1 MYAQWIQAELAAR
14 DRSLTGPIEQVK
26 DQPWS
31 FVAKV
36 PTGDGLLWFKEN
48 RAGTVYEAG
57 LMQALYDW
65 APDRIL
71 PPVAI
76 DAKRGWSLLPD
87 GGQTMREAGHTDW
100 EKLLSQ
106 FAILQRD
113 LAARTKEMLALGVP
127 DLRPLRLAELAET
140 LPVPAE
146 ASVLLKEHCAELA
159 QSPVPASI
167 QHDDLHDANV
177 FADGRFFDWGD
188 ASVAHPF
195 GVLLVALRVAN
206 DNGLDPPRLRDAYL
220 EPWSDLAPRTQLLR
234 EVELAMQVTK
244 VSRALS
250 WQRALIA
257 ATPEQ
262 VAELEDPVNGW
273 LEELLDG
280 SPY

>member
-1 MYAQWIQAELAAR
+1 ELAAR
-14 DRSLTGPIEQVK
+14 GRSLTGPIEQVK
-26 DQPWS
+26 DRPWS

-87 GGQTMREAGHTDW
+87 GGQTMREAGNTDW
-100 EKLLSQ
+100 EKLLSS
-106 FAILQRD
+106 FAVLQRD
-113 LAARTKEMLALGVP
+113 LAPKTKEMLSLGVP

-146 ASVLLKEHCAELA
+146 ASVLLKEQCAELA

-206 DNGLDPPRLRDAYL
+206 DKGLDPPRLRDAYL

-250 WQRALIA
+250 WQRALTD

-262 VAELEDPVNGW
+262 VAELEDPVSGW
-273 LEELLDG
+273 LGELLDD